1 MEHETAVYTNC
12 LTKQYKNGVRALDG
26 LSLEVEKGT
35 VFSLLGKNGAGKS
48 TLINIL
54 TTFLSPT
61 SGEAVMFGKQ
71 LPKDAKEIRSRIAC
85 AAQNSS
91 IDPYLSFMENMI
103 FQSRLYHITKKEA
116 QKRIQMLI
124 SVFEL
129 EPYLNYPIF
138 SYSGGIKRRLD
149 LALSLI
155 PNPQILFLD
164 EPTAGMDLQSR
175 MALWDMIRKIRS
187 DLGTT
192 IFLTTHYLEEADQL
206 SDQICIIRDGKSVI
220 QGSPWELKT
229 YIRQNTLKIRF
240 FDSALAAQWKSRLT
254 GLLAPSQVQVLNN
267 AVLVSS
273 TDHEADMEKA
283 GNFLF
288 QNHVPFLGIGIEA
301 PALEDVFLRLTEGE
315 MR

>member
-1 MEHETAVYTNC
+1 MEHETAVYTDR
-12 LTKQYKNGVRALDG
+12 LVKQYKNGVRALDG
-26 LSLEVEKGT
+26 LSLEVKKGT

-61 SGEAVMFGKQ
+61 SGEVVMFGKH
-71 LPKDAKEIRSRIAC
+71 LPEDAKEVRSRIAC
-85 AAQNSS
+85 VAQNIS

-103 FQSRLYHITKKEA
+103 FQSRLYRIPKNEA

-129 EPYLNYPIF
+129 DPYLNYPVF

-175 MALWDMIRKIRS
+175 MALWDMIRKIRN

-206 SDQICIIRDGKSVI
+206 SDRICIIRDGKSVI

-229 YIRQNTLKIRF
+229 YLRQNTLKIRF
-240 FDSALAAQWKSRLT
+240 PGISQSEQWKSRLS
-254 GLLAPSQVQVLNN
+254 LLMAPGQVQIHNNEILISSSDLN
-267 AVLVSS
+267 
-273 TDHEADMEKA
+273 ADMEKA
-283 GNFLF
+283 GLFLF
-288 QNHVPFLGIGIEA
+288 RNHIPFLGIGIEE

-315 MR
+315 I